1 MSIVLTPSPTSV
13 LEAAALLL
21 AAASRGVHVF
31 LANDR
36 LRVRPA
42 NGLTPEERAI
52 LRSLRDQGPAISRE
66 LCWRVEAMRPHV
78 PPSPAPIPGLLA
90 RPNVHQQTGVCFS
103 CGETVLESAVGRCPL
118 CALAAWIALAAY
130 ETRVLG

>member
-1 MSIVLTPSPTSV
+1 HKGDLLVLLRCLDAGVEARRDAFARQLAQTPAPPTSV

-21 AAASRGVHVF
+21 AAASRGVQVF

-52 LRSLRDQGPAISRE
+52 LRSLRDQGPVISHE
-66 LCWRVEAMRPHV
+66 LCWRVEAMRSHV
-78 PPSPAPIPGLLA
+78 PPSPVPIHALL
-90 RPNVHQQTGVCFS
+90 
-103 CGETVLESAVGRCPL
+103 
-118 CALAAWIALAAY
+118 
-130 ETRVLG
+130 

>member
-1 MSIVLTPSPTSV
+1 MSIVSTPSPTTSL

-21 AAASRGVHVF
+21 AAASRGVQVF

-42 NGLTPEERAI
+42 DGLTPEERAI
-52 LRSLRDQGPAISRE
+52 LRSLRDQGPVISHE

-78 PPSPAPIPGLLA
+78 PPSPAPIPALIA
-90 RPNVHQQTGVCFS
+90 RSDVHEQPGVCLS
-103 CGETVLESAVGRCPL
+103 CGEPIPQSSVVRCPL
-118 CALAAWIALAAY
+118 CALAAWIAL
-130 ETRVLG
+130 